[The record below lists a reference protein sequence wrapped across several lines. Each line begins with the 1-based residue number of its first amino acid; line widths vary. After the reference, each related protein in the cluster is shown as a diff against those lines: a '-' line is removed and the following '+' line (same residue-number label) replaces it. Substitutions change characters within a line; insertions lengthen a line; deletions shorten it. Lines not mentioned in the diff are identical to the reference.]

1 MPQRP
6 SFGGMV
12 LTPERKPLDEEIDV
26 YGLTHPGHVRPSNQ
40 DHFLICSL
48 HKTVRVHATSLP
60 QPERLP
66 LDAERLAFLGV
77 VADGVGGISGGEE
90 ASQTAIAA
98 VYEYITQSLRCYYS
112 EDPAHEPSFHAA
124 LRAAIDSAH
133 RRVLDSPLEG
143 SAHAGATTL
152 TLALAVW
159 PRVYVVHVGDSRCY
173 LWRDA
178 KLHRITR
185 DQTVAAA
192 LEEAGML
199 SAEEAERS
207 PHSHVLTSAVGGE
220 TLTPATS
227 VIHSRWG
234 DVLLLCSDGLTKHV
248 SDEAIGRHLGSVET
262 ARATCE
268 ALVDDALAGG
278 GSDNVT
284 VLIGRP
290 RQG

>member
-1 MPQRP
+1 
-6 SFGGMV
+6 
-12 LTPERKPLDEEIDV
+12 
-26 YGLTHPGHVRPSNQ
+26 
-40 DHFLICSL
+40 
-48 HKTVRVHATSLP
+48 LP

-98 VYEYITQSLRCYYS
+98 VYDYITQSLRCYYT
-112 EDPAHEPSFHAA
+112 EDPAHEPSFHSA
-124 LRAAIDSAH
+124 LREAIDSAH
-133 RRVLDSPLEG
+133 HRVLDAPLEG
-143 SAHAGATTL
+143 RPHTGATTL

-173 LWRDA
+173 LWRDGN
-178 KLHRITR
+178 LHLITR

-192 LEEAGML
+192 LADAGVL

-207 PHSHVLTSAVGGE
+207 PHSHVLTSAVGGDALE
-220 TLTPATS
+220 PATS

-248 SDEAIGRHLGSVET
+248 SDEAIARRLGDLKSART
-262 ARATCE
+262 ACE

-284 VLIGRP
+284 VLIGRSTQ
-290 RQG
+290 R

>member
-1 MPQRP
+1 MPERP
-6 SFGGMV
+6 SFGGMI
-12 LTPERKPLDEEIDV
+12 LASERQPRDEEIDV
-26 YGLTHPGHVRPSNQ
+26 YGLTHRGRVRRSNE

-60 QPERLP
+60 HPNQLL

-77 VADGVGGISGGEE
+77 VADGVGGLSGGEE

-98 VYEYITQSLRCYYS
+98 VYDYITQSLHCYYT

-124 LRAAIDSAH
+124 LGKAVEAAH
-133 RRVLDSPLEG
+133 HRVLDSAQAD
-143 SAHAGATTL
+143 SRAGATTL

-173 LWRDA
+173 LWREGT
-178 KLHRITR
+178 LHRITR

-192 LEEAGML
+192 LEEAGVL
-199 SAEEAERS
+199 SPEDAERS
-207 PHSHVLTSAVGGE
+207 PHSHVLTSAVGGDAV
-220 TLTPATS
+220 TPATS

-248 SDEAIGRHLGSVET
+248 SDEAIGRRLAELVT

-268 ALVDDALAGG
+268 ALVEAALAAG

-284 VLIGRP
+284 VLIGRATQ
-290 RQG
+290 R